1 MVDLS
6 GAVTIGTDPELYALR
21 EAGRRMA
28 DVLNL
33 AVIANGIQ
41 ATGRW
46 MSFALDDGSS
56 DKAIYDTRDD
66 AMRLARGGPKHFE
79 RLRPTGY
86 SADECALTLQY
97 ARAYAGATGLA
108 MDRAA
113 PAPIMPVRAEDAQ
126 TKLRQLQRQATRRNR
141 RRSR

>member
-1 MVDLS
+1 LDLS
-6 GAVTIGTDPELYALR
+6 GAVTIGTDPELYQLR

-33 AVIANGIQ
+33 AVIGNGIMC
-41 ATGRW
+41 TGRW
-46 MSFALDDGSS
+46 MAFSLDDGSS
-56 DKAIYDTRDD
+56 NKDIYDTRDD

-79 RLRPTGY
+79 QLRPTGY

-97 ARAYAGATGLA
+97 ARAFASSTGLA

-126 TKLRQLQRQATRRNR
+126 AKLRQLQRHATRRTR